1 MPRPIEADFL
11 AKPNITTHN
20 MEISERYLLDTVE
33 ERKPPISAMTGS
45 RRLVIGFALIIAVG
59 TILLRLPIA
68 SHVPG
73 GVSWLDAL
81 FTATSAVTVTGLSLF
96 SVGTYYTIF
105 GQLVILLLLQIGG
118 IGFIAISVVLYR
130 IAGRHVGLQDRF
142 ILQQTLGV
150 EKGTDLLRLTTYV
163 LGMVLAI
170 EFVGALFLFIRWAGT
185 MSWGDA
191 AYLAVFHAISAFCN
205 AGFDLFGGTQ
215 HEVFFGYGTDPWTL
229 TVLAALIS
237 IGALGLPVI
246 DNLLQWRP
254 GRRLMLHTKLTLI
267 ITLILTVVGMV
278 LFFID
283 AHFADGVLK
292 EMSFWER
299 FWVGSFTVI
308 SSRTAGIT
316 IIPLDQIGEA
326 NQFIITVW
334 MFIGGAPS
342 SMAGG
347 ITTSTVIVLALAM
360 RATVAGEQQAVAF
373 GRAMSKETIFKAIS
387 IMTVSILLVAILT
400 LLMTL
405 LQEGNL
411 FDVAFEVISA
421 FSNTGYS
428 LGLTGNLSISGKLLI
443 IFLMFWGRLGP
454 LTLVVV
460 LAQRQTPSLLTYP
473 EEKVIMG

>member
-1 MPRPIEADFL
+1 
-11 AKPNITTHN
+11 
-20 MEISERYLLDTVE
+20 MEISEHYLLDNKIE
-33 ERKPPISAMTGS
+33 ESKPPVSAALGS
-45 RRLVIGFALIIAVG
+45 KRLIIGFALIIVIG
-59 TILLRLPIA
+59 TILLRLPVA

-96 SVGTYYTIF
+96 SVGTYYTTF

-118 IGFIAISVVLYR
+118 IGFIALSVVLYR

-142 ILQQTLGV
+142 ILQQSLGV
-150 EKGTDLLRLTTYV
+150 EKNSDLLRLTAYV
-163 LGMVLAI
+163 LGMVVGI
-170 EFVGALFLFIRWAGT
+170 ELLGALFLFMRWMDT
-185 MSWGDA
+185 MPWQDA

-229 TVLAALIS
+229 TVLAALIT
-237 IGALGLPVI
+237 IGALGLPVM
-246 DNLLQWRP
+246 DNLLRWRP
-254 GRRLMLHTKLTLI
+254 GKRLSLHTKLTLTI
-267 ITLILTVVGMV
+267 SFILTVVGTV
-278 LFFID
+278 LFLID

-292 EMSFWER
+292 GVSFWER
-299 FWVGSFTVI
+299 FWVGTFTVI
-308 SSRTAGIT
+308 STRTAGIT
-316 IIPLDQIGEA
+316 IIPLEQLGEA
-326 NQFIITVW
+326 NQLLITLW

-347 ITTSTVIVLALAM
+347 VTTSTVIVLALAM
-360 RATVAGEQQAVAF
+360 KATVAGEEQAIAF
-373 GRAMSKETIFKAIS
+373 GRAMSHATIFKAMAV
-387 IMTVSILLVAILT
+387 MTVSTLLVAIFT

-405 LQEGNL
+405 LQQGGL

-428 LGLTGNLSISGKLLI
+428 VGLTGNLSLSGKVAI

-473 EEKVIMG
+473 EEKIIMG

>member
-1 MPRPIEADFL
+1 
-11 AKPNITTHN
+11 
-20 MEISERYLLDTVE
+20 
-33 ERKPPISAMTGS
+33 
-45 RRLVIGFALIIAVG
+45 VIGFALIIAVG

-96 SVGTYYTIF
+96 SVGTYYTTF
-105 GQLVILLLLQIGG
+105 GQLVILLLLQVGG
-118 IGFIAISVVLYR
+118 IGFIALSVVLYR

-150 EKGTDLLRLTTYV
+150 EKGSDLLRLTAYV

-170 EFVGALFLFIRWAGT
+170 ELAGAFFLFMRWMDT
-185 MSWGDA
+185 MPWQEA
-191 AYLAVFHAISAFCN
+191 AYLAIFHAISAFCN
-205 AGFDLFGGTQ
+205 AGFDLFGGTE
-215 HEVFFGYGTDPWTL
+215 HEVFFGYGSDPWTL

-237 IGALGLPVI
+237 IGALGLPVM
-246 DNLLQWRP
+246 DNLFRWRP
-254 GRRLMLHTKLTLI
+254 SKRLMLHTKLTLTI
-267 ITLILTVVGMV
+267 SLILTVVGTV
-278 LFFID
+278 LFLID
-283 AHFADGVLK
+283 AHFTNGVLK
-292 EMSFWER
+292 EVSFWER
-299 FWVGSFTVI
+299 FWVGAFTVI

-316 IIPLDQIGEA
+316 IIPLDQLGEA
-326 NQFIITVW
+326 NQLLITMW

-347 ITTSTVIVLALAM
+347 VTTSTVVVLALAM
-360 RATVAGEQQAVAF
+360 KATVAGEQQAIAF
-373 GRAMSKETIFKAIS
+373 GRAMSHETIFKAMAV
-387 IMTVSILLVAILT
+387 MTVSTLLVAIFT

-411 FDVAFEVISA
+411 FDVGFEVISA

-428 LGLTGNLSISGKLLI
+428 VGLTGDLSLSGKLLI

-473 EEKVIMG
+473 EEKLIMG